1 MIGWLKG
8 SILYIDTSAV
18 LLDVSGVGYR
28 VLLSSVTLGKLQKGQ
43 KAEFFVHTHIREDLL
58 ELYGFSEIGDL
69 RLFQELIS
77 VSGIGPKTA
86 LNIFSLGRRAEI
98 VNAVTSADLSF
109 FTGVPRLG
117 KKNVQK
123 IIIELKPRL
132 GEGEF
137 ELLPEDVYEK
147 DVLEALKT
155 FGYSAKEALD
165 AYREIS
171 KEGQTPEE
179 RIRLSLKRLGNR

>member
-1 MIGWLKG
+1 MLP
-8 SILYIDTSAV
+8 
-18 LLDVSGVGYR
+18 
-28 VLLSSVTLGKLQKGQ
+28 SVVLGKLQKGE
-43 KAEFFVHTHIREDLL
+43 KTEFFVHTHVREDLL
-58 ELYGFSEIGDL
+58 ELYGFSEPGDL

-98 VNAVTSADLSF
+98 VNAVTNADVSF

-137 ELLPEDVYEK
+137 EILPEDKYEN

-155 FGYSAKEALD
+155 FGYSTKEALD
-165 AYREIS
+165 AYRKVSE
-171 KEGQTPEE
+171 EGQTPEE
-179 RIRLSLKRLGNR
+179 KIRLALKQLGSK